1 MTEKKKRETTSIRID
16 PEMWKGAKKT
26 AIDRNMGTGEF
37 IENLIERN
45 RFPNEANGVLLK
57 CNTSTNVDVQS
68 RENKE
73 IKKFTKIFFRKEESQ
88 IGFLA
93 EGESFDKLPKIM
105 KLRGV
110 IINEALDREW
120 LYDSSLI
127 LMIETENGEKIKV
140 SDIFFNSDKS
150 GNIEFDAKII

>member
-1 MTEKKKRETTSIRID
+1 MIEKKKRETTSIRID

-45 RFPNEANGVLLK
+45 RFPNEANGVLL
-57 CNTSTNVDVQS
+57 

-73 IKKFTKIFFRKEESQ
+73 IKKFNKIFFRKEESQ

-105 KLRGV
+105 RLRGV
-110 IINEALDREW
+110 IINEALNREW

-127 LMIETENGEKIKV
+127 LIIETENGEKIKV
-140 SDIFFNSDKS
+140 SDIFFNSDES
-150 GNIEFDAKII
+150 GNIEFDAKIINATRSPSV